1 MVYINSLT
9 LLHYQDFPHIL
20 SEDAKEQKNLALKAH
35 VSVNFYYCIS
45 LKNEHRLI
53 LSYHFLKLDQTILWH
68 LISFARKTDDVK
80 EQYKSGYHSFMT

>member
-1 MVYINSLT
+1 MVYINSLP

-20 SEDAKEQKNLALKAH
+20 SEDAKEQKNLALKAR
-35 VSVNFYYCIS
+35 VSVNFYYCI
-45 LKNEHRLI
+45 LIKNEHRLI

>member
-20 SEDAKEQKNLALKAH
+20 SEDAKEQKNLALKAR
-35 VSVNFYYCIS
+35 VSVNFYYCI
-45 LKNEHRLI
+45 LIKNEHRLI
-53 LSYHFLKLDQTILWH
+53 LNHHFLKLDQIILWP

-80 EQYKSGYHSFMT
+80 EQYKSGHHSFMT